1 MPEAPAD
8 DAKYLKLATLITA
21 SRTVFER
28 LYDNLIDPHIVKR
41 QLQQFKTIA
50 RFRDHDKPG
59 LTGSAKDQADF
70 AEALKRLDRAK
81 LLADLFSRH
90 LGQLFS
96 EQQDAAVAL
105 QSVLNVKE
113 MFQNP
118 KNVNLWSAATMR
130 RSCRIECK
138 IENDQPERGSGFL
151 IGPNLVLTNW
161 HVMKSQIDPATGVA
175 KKDSGRAITIIF
187 DYLRLADGN
196 VSAGARFRV
205 VRDWLVK
212 ASPAHPHETAAVAQG
227 DEPFPAQPDELANNL
242 DFAII
247 EVDGT
252 PGYER
257 GWYTLDRTV
266 WPTHANAMFVYQFPL
281 GRAMAVTPGKF
292 EAPTV
297 FQDNKKPP
305 RILHTA
311 NTVSGSSG
319 GLCVDFAG
327 APIALHQA
335 GWKLKDGVDEEGNPA
350 KLASLNAA
358 IPLAQVAAVAGD
370 EVELRIRNAPKLV
383 TMTTKGCP
391 IIGRS
396 KFQSL
401 VAGARRGDLRIVTVQ
416 TSPDPQ
422 TALPRTKI
430 GKSFSATIIE
440 TLVDEQRVV
449 VVVKAGRLTTN
460 AYQAAHEIVERAHP
474 ASLATIPTTS
484 DQQTSLDAEAAGRL
498 VKPVIDALRKAAGNG
513 VLWLVID
520 DLDRSPIL
528 SESPTST
535 FLSALYLAVA
545 ADPSLRVALI
555 GPTRR
560 LSELDGLPFDSDTL
574 EEHVDDNDVAAWITT
589 ERGRDR
595 PLPVDLGLVF
605 VDIARSVAQ
614 ELAKDPDRGRTGA
627 VAHVLKEHVVEAIRK
642 K

>member
-1 MPEAPAD
+1 
-8 DAKYLKLATLITA
+8 
-21 SRTVFER
+21 
-28 LYDNLIDPHIVKR
+28 
-41 QLQQFKTIA
+41 
-50 RFRDHDKPG
+50 
-59 LTGSAKDQADF
+59 
-70 AEALKRLDRAK
+70 
-81 LLADLFSRH
+81 
-90 LGQLFS
+90 
-96 EQQDAAVAL
+96 
-105 QSVLNVKE
+105 
-113 MFQNP
+113 
-118 KNVNLWSAATMR
+118 
-130 RSCRIECK
+130 
-138 IENDQPERGSGFL
+138 
-151 IGPNLVLTNW
+151 
-161 HVMKSQIDPATGVA
+161 
-175 KKDSGRAITIIF
+175 
-187 DYLRLADGN
+187 
-196 VSAGARFRV
+196 
-205 VRDWLVK
+205 
-212 ASPAHPHETAAVAQG
+212 
-227 DEPFPAQPDELANNL
+227 
-242 DFAII
+242 
-247 EVDGT
+247 
-252 PGYER
+252 
-257 GWYTLDRTV
+257 
-266 WPTHANAMFVYQFPL
+266 
-281 GRAMAVTPGKF
+281 
-292 EAPTV
+292 
-297 FQDNKKPP
+297 
-305 RILHTA
+305 
-311 NTVSGSSG
+311 
-319 GLCVDFAG
+319 
-327 APIALHQA
+327 
-335 GWKLKDGVDEEGNPA
+335 
-350 KLASLNAA
+350 
-358 IPLAQVAAVAGD
+358 
-370 EVELRIRNAPKLV
+370 VELRIRNAPKLV